1 MVSKPETRS
10 DGQNRLF
17 HKQIGVIAA
26 QLRHHGQKLDSE
38 DWKRLLLNAFK
49 HETKNDPD
57 LRDEWAKFG
66 DMKLIPALNNPG
78 FVAVGESSRR
88 LGVKLASAFVEWLY
102 AFGAEM
108 DVKFPAEAYYDEVP
122 RRVVDRA
129 TA

>member
-1 MVSKPETRS
+1 MSDKPETRS

-17 HKQIGVIAA
+17 HKQIGVIAS
-26 QLRHHGQKLDSE
+26 QTTHYGQRLDAE

-49 HETKNDPD
+49 FDTRNDPD

-66 DMKLIPALNNPG
+66 EMKLIPALNNPG

-102 AFGAEM
+102 AYGSE
-108 DVKFPAEAYYDEVP
+108 VGVRFPADPRQYREAEH
-122 RRVVDRA
+122 A
-129 TA
+129 

>member
-1 MVSKPETRS
+1 MSDKPETRS

-17 HKQIGVIAA
+17 HKQIGVIAK
-26 QLRHHGQKLDSE
+26 QLTHHGQKLDPE

-49 HETKNDPD
+49 WETKNDPD

-108 DVKFPAEAYYDEVP
+108 GVKFPAEAYYDTVP
-122 RRVVDRA
+122 HRTIDKA
-129 TA
+129 AA